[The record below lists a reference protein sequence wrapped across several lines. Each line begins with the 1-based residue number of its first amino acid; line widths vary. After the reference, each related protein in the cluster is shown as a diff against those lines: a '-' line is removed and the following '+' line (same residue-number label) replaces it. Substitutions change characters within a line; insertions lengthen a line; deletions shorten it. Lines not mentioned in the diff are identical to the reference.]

1 MLYVHTFPSLAAATS
16 ASSPTATVK
25 TIYSISGRARPNR
38 LIRGRTFSPDGRSYT
53 VKLML
58 IFTCDDGLGTNDF
71 FTGEPRLLGARF
83 DLSSLVICMSI
94 YRDKLKLEY
103 QQNIACI
110 VIYRA

>member
-16 ASSPTATVK
+16 VSSPTATVK

-53 VKLML
+53 ALKLML

-71 FTGEPRLLGARF
+71 FTGEPHLLGARF
-83 DLSSLVICMSI
+83 YLSSLVICMSI

-103 QQNIACI
+103 Q
-110 VIYRA
+110 